1 VVGAVVVLTVAAI
14 GYEQYIP
21 IHHVER
27 ARLSRLVVDRPPSGF
42 QVKPTSSAEVS
53 AASNPFATVKAA
65 AKRSPNSTGSYSID
79 WATTGSS
86 TDGASVLVSLLP
98 SGSDAAAVQ
107 AEAVKAYLAAG
118 SFKSNNLSFEG
129 SFSVP
134 SPSDADTAAFTS
146 TSSKSQKSEQK
157 VAVVVFRE
165 DRVVLVEFAQENT
178 VAKAEAGATSLAGAE
193 FEHLRQLG
201 SGFSL
206 VVTNWPLEASLIY
219 AAVVVAIVAAMF
231 SAAPVVNRNRRRRRL
246 AQEAAARRQ
255 IRGRGRKIAKNQ
267 AARRR

>member
-1 VVGAVVVLTVAAI
+1 VVPVVGAVVVLTVAAI

-21 IHHVER
+21 IHHLQR
-27 ARLSRLVVDRPPSGF
+27 ARLSRLVVDRPPGGF
-42 QVKPTSSAEVS
+42 AVKPTSSAEVS
-53 AASNPFATVKAA
+53 ATSNPFATVKAA

-79 WATTGSS
+79 WAVTGSS
-86 TDGASVLVSLLP
+86 TEGASALVSLLP

-107 AEAVKAYLAAG
+107 AEAIKAYLGAS

-134 SPSDADTAAFTS
+134 TPSDAGTAAFTS
-146 TSSKSQKSEQK
+146 TSSKSEQK

-165 DRVVLVEFAQENT
+165 DRVVFVEFVQETT
-178 VAKAEAGATSLAGAE
+178 VAKAEAAATSLAGAE
-193 FEHLRQLG
+193 YEHLRQLG

-206 VVTNWPLEASLIY
+206 VVTSWPLEASLIY
-219 AAVVVAIVAAMF
+219 GAVAVAIVVAML
-231 SAAPVVNRNRRRRRL
+231 SVAPAVSMTRRRRRL
-246 AQEAAARRQ
+246 AQEEAARREF
-255 IRGRGRKIAKNQ
+255 RGRGRKIARHQ